1 MGAGRLTDDI
11 GIRMI
16 EKARNIGIRNI
27 CVHKGL
33 PSGRQSYEHST
44 CADLGEG
51 NVLWGSDSI

>member
-1 MGAGRLTDDI
+1 
-11 GIRMI
+11 MI